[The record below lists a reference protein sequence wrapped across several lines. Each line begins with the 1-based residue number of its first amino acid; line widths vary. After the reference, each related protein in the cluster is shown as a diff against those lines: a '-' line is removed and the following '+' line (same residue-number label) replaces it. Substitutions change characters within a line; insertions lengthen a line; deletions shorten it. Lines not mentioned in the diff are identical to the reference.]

1 MTRSIR
7 GARNEEARQRRLAAR
22 LTRTITLYLRRYL
35 GQVPVPPPW
44 RTGTLQGHIRAR
56 RVVRIL
62 CRLAA
67 ADPPRAAVT
76 ADAPDLGGVH
86 ERSDS
91 ESGAS
96 PVSEEYD
103 PFAD

>member
-1 MTRSIR
+1 MPRQDR
-7 GARNEEARQRRLAAR
+7 GPRHEEARQRRLAAR

-91 ESGAS
+91 ESGATL
-96 PVSEEYD
+96 VSEEYD

>member
-1 MTRSIR
+1 MPRER
-7 GARNEEARQRRLAAR
+7 GPESEETRQRRLAAR
-22 LTRTITLYLRRYL
+22 LTRTVTLFLRRYL

-86 ERSDS
+86 EHSGTES
-91 ESGAS
+91 EAS
-96 PVSEEYD
+96 LVSEEYD